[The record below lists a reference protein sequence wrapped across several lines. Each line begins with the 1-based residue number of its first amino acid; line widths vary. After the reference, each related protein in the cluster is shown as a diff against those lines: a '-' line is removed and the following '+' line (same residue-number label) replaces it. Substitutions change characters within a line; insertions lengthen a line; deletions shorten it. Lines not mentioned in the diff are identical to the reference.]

1 MDWSFI
7 TERVATGAAIST
19 VADVDLLVASGVTAI
34 VDARA
39 EFDDAALIMASHP
52 SVLYLWDGT
61 EDDRQPKPVEWF
73 GKALDFAMPI
83 LVRPGQIVFT
93 HCAAGHNRGPSLA
106 YAVLRAQ
113 GWYAKDAID
122 LIHVERPATIGGIVY
137 AADADRALKQLG
149 WTRS

>member
-1 MDWSFI
+1 
-7 TERVATGAAIST
+7 
-19 VADVDLLVASGVTAI
+19 
-34 VDARA
+34 
-39 EFDDAALIMASHP
+39 
-52 SVLYLWDGT
+52 
-61 EDDRQPKPVEWF
+61 
-73 GKALDFAMPI
+73 MPI